1 MQSYWEL
8 GLQLI
13 NCGETQFISTD
24 LQDMQ
29 LSLIKQNVENC
40 IQYDTFGVSIER
52 WKYYTHTQVLIFALV
67 NKKQW
72 KHKLKMNNNF

>member
-13 NCGETQFISTD
+13 NCGETQFITND
-24 LQDMQ
+24 LQDMR
-29 LSLIKQNVENC
+29 LSLRKQNVKNC

-52 WKYYTHTQVLIFALV
+52 
-67 NKKQW
+67 
-72 KHKLKMNNNF
+72 